1 MIEEKT
7 TEHFFQ
13 PVIAVVDDEDDILE
27 LVEIHLKKH
36 NFEVRTFLN
45 ASSFYKYL
53 NSELPD
59 LILLDLMLPD
69 ADGMEICKYI
79 KGNNNYRNIPIII
92 LTAKGEES
100 EKVLG
105 LELGADDYV
114 TKPFSPRELVARIK
128 AVLRR
133 ELRESGPRSITIGKI
148 LTINLD
154 KFEVFVEGKRIDLTT
169 SEFKILKLLASRKG
183 WVFTRDSILD
193 YLGSSEKGVLDRTV
207 DVHIKN
213 LREKLGTAGIFIKNV
228 RGIGYKITEE

>member
-1 MIEEKT
+1 MEEKKS
-7 TEHFFQ
+7 ENFFQ

-27 LVEIHLKKH
+27 LVEINLQKH
-36 NFEVRTFLN
+36 NFDVRTFTN

-69 ADGMEICKYI
+69 ADGMEICKFV
-79 KGNNNYRNIPIII
+79 KGNTNFKNIPIII

-133 ELRESGPRSITIGKI
+133 EFRESGPRTINIGNI
-148 LTINLD
+148 LSINLD
-154 KFEVFVEGKRIDLTT
+154 KFEVYVKGKRVDLTT
-169 SEFKILKLLASRKG
+169 SEFKILKLLSSRKG
-183 WVFTRDSILD
+183 WVFSRDAILD
-193 YLGSSEKGVLDRTV
+193 YLGSSEKGVLDRTI

-213 LREKLGTAGIFIKNV
+213 LREKLGHGGNFIKNV
-228 RGIGYKITEE
+228 RGVGYKIIDD